1 MKSENVEIARFSRKT
16 NGKLERYLVAEGAV
30 FDAQAVTDAVSEGIA
45 KIENASS
52 MEELKAIKTQYA
64 GADSAMTQASKAIG
78 ALPKDQKKEAGK
90 VMGKLRA
97 DFGRAYGT
105 KEQQV
110 KAEEEARALASETVD
125 MTLPVNRKP
134 LGARHPLPKLMED
147 VEDFF
152 ISMGWQISD
161 GPEVETEWYDFD
173 ALNFGPDH
181 PARQMQDTFYVKGN
195 QAKDAAGF
203 VGSNMVLRTQTS
215 SDQVRGL
222 LTRGVPLYIA
232 CPGRVFRTDELDAT
246 HTPVFHQVEA
256 LAVDK
261 HLTMAD
267 LKGVLDKLAV
277 AMFGPEAKTRLR
289 PSYFPFTEPSA
300 ELDLWF
306 PDKKGGAG
314 WLEWG
319 GCGMVNL
326 NVLKSA
332 GLDPEVY
339 TGFAF
344 GVGVER
350 TLLLRHDI
358 NDMHDLVEGDVRFSE
373 QFVMGE

>member
-1 MKSENVEIARFSRKT
+1 MADNA
-16 NGKLERYLVAEGAV
+16 L
-30 FDAQAVTDAVSEGIA
+30 FDAQSVTDAVAEGIS
-45 KIENASS
+45 KIQNASS
-52 MEELKAIKTQYA
+52 LEELKAIKTQYA
-64 GADSAMTQASKAIG
+64 GAESAMTKASKAIG
-78 ALPKDQKKEAGK
+78 SLPVDQKKEAGK
-90 VMGKLRA
+90 LMGKLRA
-97 DFGRAYGT
+97 DFGRAFGP
-105 KEQQV
+105 KEAEL
-110 KAEEEARALASETVD
+110 KAQEEQRALEAETVD
-125 MTLPVNRKP
+125 MTLPVNRRP
-134 LGARHPLPKLMED
+134 LGARHPLAKLMED
-147 VEDFF
+147 VEDLF
-152 ISMGWQISD
+152 ISMGWQISA

-195 QAKDAAGF
+195 QAHDAAGF

-215 SDQVRGL
+215 SDQVRAL

-232 CPGRVFRTDELDAT
+232 SPGRVFRTDELDAT
-246 HTPVFHQVEA
+246 HPPVFHQCEA

-319 GCGMVNL
+319 GCGMVNP

-332 GLDPEVY
+332 GIDPEEY

-344 GVGVER
+344 GVGMER
-350 TLLLRHDI
+350 TLLLRSDI